1 MREQDFAH
9 HYPTKTQFERTNEMV
24 TTSGMLAI
32 NQPHIP
38 DFTDPLRLLVH
49 CHERIEAQLSAL
61 ERAAE
66 ILRAGDR
73 QSLPRVFGAIDAA
86 CAHFAI
92 PGVKH
97 TEDEEISLFP
107 RLRERGGDGGED
119 ALAAMSELET
129 QHRTAEKLHVE
140 FDKCV
145 SSLPRDGS
153 ADARELDCFSG
164 LVAELAALYRP
175 HILLE
180 NTLVFPVAARVLP
193 ASEIQ
198 ALGAEMRARRKDIL
212 QKLEASR

>member
-1 MREQDFAH
+1 M
-9 HYPTKTQFERTNEMV
+9 TI
-24 TTSGMLAI
+24 SSMLSI

-38 DFTDPLRLLVH
+38 DFTNPLGLLVH

-73 QSLPRVFGAIDAA
+73 RSLPRVFAAIDGA

-97 TEDEEISLFP
+97 TEDEEVSLFP
-107 RLRERGGDGGED
+107 RLRERGGAGGQD
-119 ALAAMSELET
+119 ALAAMAELES
-129 QHRTAEKLHVE
+129 QHRTAEQLHAE
-140 FDKCV
+140 FDQLV
-145 SSLPRDGS
+145 GSLPRDGS
-153 ADARELDCFSG
+153 ADAKELDRFNE
-164 LVAELAALYRP
+164 LVAELTTLYRP

-180 NTLVFPVAARVLP
+180 NNFVFPVAAEVLP

-198 ALGAEMRARRKDIL
+198 ALGEEMRARRKDIL